1 MCIFVH
7 ACTYV
12 GLHRMAYVY
21 PYLSKNTWDLTKE
34 LFFGLVIALLV
45 SFGYFYLINF
55 QF

>member
-1 MCIFVH
+1 MPALMWVH
-7 ACTYV
+7 TEW
-12 GLHRMAYVY
+12 HTYVY
-21 PYLSKNTWDLTKE
+21 PYLSKNTWDLTKDE